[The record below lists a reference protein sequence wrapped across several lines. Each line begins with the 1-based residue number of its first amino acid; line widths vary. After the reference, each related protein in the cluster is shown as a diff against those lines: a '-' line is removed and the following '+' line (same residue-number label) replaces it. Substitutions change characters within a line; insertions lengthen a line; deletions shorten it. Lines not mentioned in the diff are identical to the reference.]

1 MISEKVMII
10 DKEYALVNATA
21 RLNTDLRDYE
31 SEINKAAS
39 VTFGNDLTGIVIYQ
53 FSFII
58 RVRTND
64 EKIKHG
70 LLVNFGKNIARQ
82 VSSLCA
88 SAMRIYPN
96 EKHKPSRQLFRCIN

>member
-10 DKEYALVNATA
+10 DKEYALVDATA

-39 VTFGNDLTGIVIYQ
+39 VTFGNDLADITDG
-53 FSFII
+53 
-58 RVRTND
+58 

-88 SAMRIYPN
+88 SAMRVYPN
-96 EKHKPSRQLFRCIN
+96 EKHKPSSQLFHCIN